1 MTDLLYALGL
11 ALWTG
16 VVVVVFAQ
24 VIPEVK
30 RRQITAFLDAYDA
43 AQRDEVRT
51 GSDQA
56 SGTTKRRRPV
66 GGRADQRAGWMI
78 AAR

>member
-1 MTDLLYALGL
+1 MTDDRGRPYSKRL
-11 ALWTG
+11 A
-16 VVVVVFAQ
+16 
-24 VIPEVK
+24 
-30 RRQITAFLDAYDA
+30 RQIERALSDERTVDWIGDA

-66 GGRADQRAGWMI
+66 SGLAGQRAGWMI